1 MATLAR
7 TDMLERK
14 IDKHMREHANEMK
27 TFRNE
32 LHILKM
38 KPRATP
44 TTSNTAKDQR
54 TLNDGNKKP
63 AHNLKAELAR
73 NKITSAK
80 PLKKIHNDHGE
91 STNNYSAATAAAMAG
106 GDKMSNNNVNK
117 TVSAEKEIL
126 PSNSS
131 HTSTLSLSLSLYRI
145 CNIIIIII
153 QVTMST

>member
-1 MATLAR
+1 
-7 TDMLERK
+7 MLERK
-14 IDKHMREHANEMK
+14 IDRHMREHANEMK

-38 KPRATP
+38 KPTAT
-44 TTSNTAKDQR
+44 KDQR

-80 PLKKIHNDHGE
+80 PLKKIHNDHGK
-91 STNNYSAATAAAMAG
+91 STNNYSAPAAG

-117 TVSAEKEIL
+117 TVSAKKEIL

-131 HTSTLSLSLSLYRI
+131 HTSTLSLSLTLCIESATSSSSSKRR
-145 CNIIIIII
+145 
-153 QVTMST
+153 

>member
-14 IDKHMREHANEMK
+14 IDKHMREHASEMK

-32 LHILKM
+32 LHILKT
-38 KPRATP
+38 KPRAP
-44 TTSNTAKDQR
+44 TTTSTAAKDQR

-63 AHNLKAELAR
+63 AHNLKPDLAR

-80 PLKKIHNDHGE
+80 PLRKIHNDGK
-91 STNNYSAATAAAMAG
+91 STNNYSAAAAAG

-117 TVSAEKEIL
+117 TVSAEKE
-126 PSNSS
+126 NSS
-131 HTSTLSLSLSLYRI
+131 SLLELIAHINTLSPYRI
-145 CNIIIIII
+145 CNIII
-153 QVTMST
+153 QATMST